1 MARAHV
7 PAILCSIGL
16 LTRSVCLVYIAA
28 LPREAVMRKWIL
40 FGALFLGLIELEWGL
55 ERWADQI
62 AKDHQPSS
70 AQSMDSPYPPPR
82 PTPTPAY

>member
-1 MARAHV
+1 
-7 PAILCSIGL
+7 
-16 LTRSVCLVYIAA
+16 
-28 LPREAVMRKWIL
+28 MRKWIL